1 MPTLLRLLPLVLLV
15 VCLGQPLPARA
26 DTVQVFAHL
35 FIVPATLADGSE
47 AAPRVPDFE
56 AWLAETFG
64 GYTRLGAG
72 AGGWKNETGQI
83 ETEVNTTYLTT
94 AGRDCSKDIAARLVQ
109 EFGMRV
115 PYVLVL
121 PAGAFAARSR

>member
-1 MPTLLRLLPLVLLV
+1 M
-15 VCLGQPLPARA
+15 
-26 DTVQVFAHL
+26 QVFAHV
-35 FIVPATLADGSE
+35 FIVPAALADGSD
-47 AAPRVPDFE
+47 AAARLPDFE

-64 GYTRLGAG
+64 GYTRLGTG
-72 AGGWKNETGQI
+72 GGGWKNETGQV

-115 PYVLVL
+115 PYVLVV
-121 PAGAFAARSR
+121 PAGAFVARSR